1 MATQTIRL
9 NLGRLSGT
17 FTADVYLDNS
27 NTTFATAAAMSAEAQ
42 PGFYTFTVT
51 SSSGLYSIIVKE
63 SGSRIGSW
71 YVRTTDTAATF
82 AAGDT
87 RDEVSAASERATLQA
102 SVNDVP
108 TNAELTTALATI
120 PKAGETR
127 RYTQVAANSG
137 SKTADVSIGNP
148 L

>member
-1 MATQTIRL
+1 MATQTIRI

-27 NTTFATAAAMSAEAQ
+27 NTTFATAVVLAAEAQ
-42 PGFYTFTVT
+42 PGFYTFTLT
-51 SSSGLYSIIVKE
+51 SSAGLYSVIVKE
-63 SGSRIGSW
+63 AGFRIGSW
-71 YVRTTDTAATF
+71 YVMTDTVATF
-82 AAGDT
+82 AATDGRETD
-87 RDEVSAASERATLQA
+87 A
-102 SVNDVP
+102 
-108 TNAELTTALATI
+108 I